1 MNLKVHVV
9 VFLLG
14 TLLMPLSQPSYAAV
28 SESYLE
34 PPAATQLYQ
43 CARRAGPFASQG
55 EAEHVAQQAR
65 MAGYRTSGVWGEGGV
80 VSSWSNRRYY
90 FNVFYC

>member
-14 TLLMPLSQPSYAAV
+14 TLLMPLSQASYAAV
-28 SESYLE
+28 AESHVEL
-34 PPAATQLYQ
+34 PASIQLYQ

-55 EAEHVAQQAR
+55 EAESVAQQAR

-80 VSSWSNRRYY
+80 VSSSSTRRYY